1 VRRTPSRSVARTA
14 GKFGPPQKRRPIRHF
29 LAGQG
34 GRERRGRHR
43 AGAAGTWNRAIGE
56 PTKNDLTAYDLY
68 LRAWHHALSYDK
80 GRIDQALDLL
90 ERAAAFDPGYG
101 PALVL
106 AVYCHQQL
114 QVSGWAEDR
123 EANRRTAIDLAR
135 RAVQIATDD
144 PTALG
149 QAALVL
155 GYFGEDINV
164 ALALI
169 DRALALNP
177 SSARAWYW
185 SGVLRVLSARRRLV
199 ERAAEI
205 GKSWGELPRT
215 RQRTFL
221 TTLIER
227 IDVATT
233 QIDVHLRPTRLG
245 DLPEVAAVPSPGAIE
260 GETQILS
267 VPVQLRRFGREIK
280 LLIDGTDPFATT
292 KPNPRL
298 IKLLIRARRLNAILA
313 RGNGVPLP
321 PELSRS

>member
-1 VRRTPSRSVARTA
+1 
-14 GKFGPPQKRRPIRHF
+14 
-29 LAGQG
+29 
-34 GRERRGRHR
+34 
-43 AGAAGTWNRAIGE
+43 
-56 PTKNDLTAYDLY
+56 
-68 LRAWHHALSYDK
+68 
-80 GRIDQALDLL
+80 
-90 ERAAAFDPGYG
+90 
-101 PALVL
+101 L

-313 RGNGVPLP
+313 RGNGVPFAALVKREGLSPSYFTRLVRLSYLAPNITQAILDGRHPPDLTPDKLLAHSRLP
-321 PELSRS
+321 LAWHDQRTALDFAWARSELKNHCYG